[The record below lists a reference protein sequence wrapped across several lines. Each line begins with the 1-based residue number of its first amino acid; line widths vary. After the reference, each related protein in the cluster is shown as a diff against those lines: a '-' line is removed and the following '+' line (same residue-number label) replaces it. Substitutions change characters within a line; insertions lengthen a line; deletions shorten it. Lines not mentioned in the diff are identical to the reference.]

1 MRQFSLVIVLL
12 FRWNERTLCHK
23 LHLNLAY
30 TLSYIPIGNIFWKR
44 CILLYS
50 QLWAHGGLVAHRQWL
65 CSRGEWFI
73 FCLDFREFKSKKSDN
88 FATVHG
94 CAAKLSFSK
103 NPRDLRNYF
112 LENNFFTSEKT
123 CQKEIFKLKC
133 FNPNKQGIGEKSPTF
148 VQNNFTPWCLKLNIF
163 F

>member
-1 MRQFSLVIVLL
+1 MVP
-12 FRWNERTLCHK
+12 LC
-23 LHLNLAY
+23 
-30 TLSYIPIGNIFWKR
+30 
-44 CILLYS
+44 
-50 QLWAHGGLVAHRQWL
+50 GGLVAHRQWL

-123 CQKEIFKLKC
+123 CQIENFKLKC
-133 FNPNKQGIGEKSPTF
+133 LNMFYFRPPKWTKWFVLTRKKDNFFLSFSLFFDLKKSKKTLPPRAGFKSCSTI
-148 VQNNFTPWCLKLNIF
+148 LG
-163 F
+163 